1 MGVIWEVI
9 QELGSMFFG
18 TPRLA
23 IPLLIVIALAAAV
36 AHFANPQMAGGLLLG
51 GCLAVLAEN
60 VFYAARQARK

>member
-1 MGVIWEVI
+1 MGVFLEVL

-23 IPLLIVIALAAAV
+23 VPLLIVIAFAAV
-36 AHFANPQMAGGLLLG
+36 IAHFVNPQVAGGFLLI

-60 VFYAARQARK
+60 VFYAARQAKR